1 MLGVLMLD
9 TVFPRVV
16 GDIGNPA
23 TFGFPVRH
31 MVVKGSFPRWVIYDP
46 DNDLL
51 QLFIGS
57 ARRLE
62 EGGARLIST
71 SCGFLAIFQKEISEA
86 IGVPFISSSLLQVPM
101 VHRMLPAGRKV
112 GILTAEASR
121 LTVRH
126 FAGAGA
132 ENVPVVVHGM
142 EGEEEFKRVF
152 INNSPDADMIKL
164 GQEVRRVAERFTRPG
179 SGVGAIVLECTNLPP
194 FEGLIREVTGL
205 PVFHLNGLLGMCY
218 LSLLNGLPGES
229 NC

>member
-9 TVFPRVV
+9 TVFPRVK

-23 TFGFPVRH
+23 TFDFPVRYL
-31 MVVKGSFPRWVIYDP
+31 VVKGSLPRRVIYDP
-46 DNDLL
+46 DSDLL
-51 QLFIGS
+51 DLFIGA

-62 EGGARLIST
+62 AEGAGLIST
-71 SCGFLAIFQKEISEA
+71 SCGFLAIFQKQIA
-86 IGVPFISSSLLQVPM
+86 GAARVPFVSSSLLQVPM

-112 GILTAEASR
+112 GILTAESTR
-121 LTVRH
+121 LTEKH

-132 ENVPVVVHGM
+132 EDVPVVVHGM
-142 EGEEEFKRVF
+142 EGEEEFRRVF
-152 INNSPDADMIKL
+152 INNSPDADMDKL
-164 GQEVRRVAERFTRPG
+164 KQEVRRVARRFVQPG

-194 FEGLIREVTGL
+194 FEPLIREVTGL